1 MCHENTGRWTKATQ
15 KGSYSTSL
23 AYSIPQETLLM
34 QSVSIAAFADGSVF
48 FQESVCLKKVPYE
61 VETTGD
67 LVLKILPISSNWKMM
82 RSTDFLLFCSE
93 KWHPKALKCP
103 WKYGGPDFHRHS
115 QRTPLNGDSKCSVP
129 VFWPTHLGCRLL
141 ALTPLQSSMAC
152 AKQHAHATKP
162 SIVRQLQADQKHL

>member
-1 MCHENTGRWTKATQ
+1 MCHANTGRWTKATQ

-23 AYSIPQETLLM
+23 AYSIPQETPLM
-34 QSVSIAAFADGSVF
+34 WSISIAAFVYGSMF
-48 FQESVCLKKVPYE
+48 FQESVCLKVPYE

-67 LVLKILPISSNWKMM
+67 LVLRILLISSNCKMM

-115 QRTPLNGDSKCSVP
+115 RHTLLNGDSKYSDP
-129 VFWPTHLGCRLL
+129 VFWPIHSGCWLL
-141 ALTPLQSSMAC
+141 ALNPLQSSMAC
-152 AKQHAHATKP
+152 AQ
-162 SIVRQLQADQKHL
+162 